1 MTDATPNP
9 SSAGMTR
16 RDMLNVT
23 GQAALIAAV
32 PSSMKVASAADASGA
47 FVLPALPYAENAL
60 DPVISANTMSYH
72 YGKHHK
78 AYVDNLNKAV
88 VGTEF
93 AGQPLE
99 KIIAATYGKPERSGI
114 YNNAAQDWN
123 HTFYW
128 KSLKSGGGGEP
139 AAALKQK
146 IEAAFGSVDACKKEL
161 ASAATTQFG
170 SGWAWLVL
178 DGDKVAVL
186 KTGNADSPLVLGKKP
201 LLTIDV
207 WEHAYYLDYQNKR
220 PDYIAGVLDKLLNWD
235 FAAQNLNG

>member
-1 MTDATPNP
+1 MTDTTPNANFP
-9 SSAGMTR
+9 GLTR
-16 RDMLNVT
+16 RDMLSVA
-23 GQAALIAAV
+23 GQAALMAAV
-32 PSSMKVASAADASGA
+32 PGSMRVASAADASGA
-47 FVLPALPYAENAL
+47 FTLPALPYADNAL

-88 VGTEF
+88 AGTEF

-99 KIIAATYGKPERSGI
+99 KIIAATYGKADRTAI

-123 HTFYW
+123 HSFYW
-128 KSLKSGGGGEP
+128 KSLKPAGGGDPP
-139 AAALKQK
+139 AVLKRK

-161 ASAATTQFG
+161 ASAATSQFG
-170 SGWAWLVL
+170 SGWAWLAL
-178 DGDKVAVL
+178 DGDKLAVI
-186 KTGNADSPLVLGKKP
+186 KTGNADSPLVQGKRP

-220 PDYIAGVLDKLLNWD
+220 ADYVSGVLDKLLNWE
-235 FAAQNLNG
+235 FAAQNLSG

>member
-1 MTDATPNP
+1 MTDTTPNANLP
-9 SSAGMTR
+9 GLTR
-16 RDMLNVT
+16 RDMLSVA
-23 GQAALIAAV
+23 GQAALMAAV
-32 PSSMKVASAADASGA
+32 PGSMRVASAADASGA
-47 FVLPALPYAENAL
+47 FTLPALPYAENAL

-78 AYVDNLNKAV
+78 AYVDNLNKAIA
-88 VGTEF
+88 GTEF

-99 KIIAATYGKPERSGI
+99 KIIAATYGKADRTAI

-128 KSLKSGGGGEP
+128 KSLKPAGGGDPP
-139 AAALKQK
+139 AVLKQK

-161 ASAATTQFG
+161 ATAATSQFG
-170 SGWAWLVL
+170 SGWAWLAL
-178 DGDKVAVL
+178 DGDKVAVI
-186 KTGNADSPLVLGKKP
+186 KTGNADSPLVQGKKP

-220 PDYIAGVLDKLLNWD
+220 PDYISGVLDKLLNWE
-235 FAAQNLNG
+235 FAAQNLSG